1 MPMSDISPRRTP
13 PRPLR
18 SARPPGLAG
27 WRRRG
32 PGDQAAGVHGV
43 QVMRQRGLA
52 RSYRLGEFPL
62 LDGLADVQVEQE
74 QPDRQGAAASQEP
87 RRTRALRRGPSGS
100 SGARSEE
107 TALARQPAYYQA
119 STSNRLTSNPSI
131 SNVVVT
137 VATGPAAAA
146 KQEGTCV
153 MSKPAVEAHGLREA
167 FSQVQA
173 LDGLSLAVPTAVG
186 AAVGLSGDLRLR
198 AGHRHT
204 RLAACVRHPS
214 AGRRPGQ
221 HRTGADPLRPAAH
234 DILISLAW
242 SGGSLIVFALLAACT
257 YARMRR

>member
-1 MPMSDISPRRTP
+1 MASHAPTASASSRWLTGSRIFKLSRSSQTGRVP
-13 PRPLR
+13 PLPKSLVERALYGAGR
-18 SARPPGLAG
+18 LA
-27 WRRRG
+27 
-32 PGDQAAGVHGV
+32 QA
-43 QVMRQRGLA
+43 
-52 RSYRLGEFPL
+52 E
-62 LDGLADVQVEQE
+62 
-74 QPDRQGAAASQEP
+74 PDR
-87 RRTRALRRGPSGS
+87 RK
-100 SGARSEE
+100 
-107 TALARQPAYYQA
+107 TALARQAAYYQA
-119 STSNRLTSNPSI
+119 STSNGLTSNPSI

-173 LDGLSLAVPTAVG
+173 LDELSLAVPTAVG

-204 RLAACVRHPS
+204 RLAAGVRHPS